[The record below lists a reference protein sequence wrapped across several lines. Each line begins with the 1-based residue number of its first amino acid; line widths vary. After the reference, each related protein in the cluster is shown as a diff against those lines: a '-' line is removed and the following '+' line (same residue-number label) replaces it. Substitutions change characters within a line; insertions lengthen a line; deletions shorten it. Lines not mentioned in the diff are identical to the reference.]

1 MSAVKIPSFSKPNIF
16 LMFASPWQPAYS
28 FIYKS
33 VGSLAGKLRN
43 KIQTINFFEL
53 RGTWQ
58 TEGRIFGME
67 NR

>member
-16 LMFASPWQPAYS
+16 LLFASPWQPTYS

-33 VGSLAGKLRN
+33 DGSLAGKLRN
-43 KIQTINFFEL
+43 KVQNNNFFKL
-53 RGTWQ
+53 RGQ